1 MKKYRDMNEVEF
13 IESIDHTFDFK
24 SGIEADFAEIIQ
36 VGSSLSDNAALMVA
50 FVLAIGK
57 GSVDLRT
64 GFLRKL
70 KKMRST
76 PIMMAALP
84 VVEALIKDKD
94 PKSEDVEDLLELSRR
109 TPGSYNALCIV
120 DLADETKGDSFTSI
134 YQEWKTSKPL
144 KKA

>member
-1 MKKYRDMNEVEF
+1 MNEVEF
-13 IESIDHTFDFK
+13 IESIDYTFDFNA
-24 SGIEADFAEIIQ
+24 GIKADFAEIIH

-57 GSVDLRT
+57 GSVDLRS
-64 GFLRKL
+64 GFLRTL

-76 PIMMAALP
+76 PIMKAAFP

-94 PKSEDVEDLLELSRR
+94 PKTEDVEDLLELSRR

-120 DLADETKGDSFTSI
+120 DLADDTKGDSFPSI
-134 YQEWKTSKPL
+134 YEEWKTSKPF
-144 KKA
+144 KTA